1 MASLA
6 AANPGAGIGTAATV
20 PAISG
25 MDWFSGRLGDSWPGT
40 MNASTPTVKPAAS
53 MNVNNSTSLPR
64 VSPAPSADTGVNAA
78 AAQMTSEAVAPLPA
92 DDIKPSGL
100 KQMSWGDD
108 LEPKLSQADLSK
120 ITKEQ
125 MQWGASDEKALQF
138 AKIDKEMAQAKKS
151 FNEMTPKQQ
160 ESVMKLLKD
169 KPEAKPSSKAKSFDN
184 KVRTMLNGTIDK
196 KTLEKMTPA
205 QKRAYQNKWL
215 DFYGSD
221 F

>member
-1 MASLA
+1 MAGLMA
-6 AANPGAGIGTAATV
+6 TFPAQAATV
-20 PAISG
+20 GSAMSG
-25 MDWFSGRLGDSWPGT
+25 NDWLSGRLGDSWPGT
-40 MNASTPTVKPAAS
+40 MDMSTPTVKPAVS

-64 VSPAPSADTGVNAA
+64 VSPDSSADTGVNA

-92 DDIKPSGL
+92 DNIKPSGL

-108 LEPKLSQADLSK
+108 LEPKLTQAELSK
-120 ITKEQ
+120 ITGDQ
-125 MQWGASDEKALQF
+125 MKWGVSDEKALQF

-215 DFYGSD
+215 DFYNSD